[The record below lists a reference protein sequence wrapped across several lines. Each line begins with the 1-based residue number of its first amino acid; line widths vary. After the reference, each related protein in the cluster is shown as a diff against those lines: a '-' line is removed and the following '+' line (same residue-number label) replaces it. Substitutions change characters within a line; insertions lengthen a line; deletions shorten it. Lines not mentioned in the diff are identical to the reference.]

1 MLRWFSNHSPLRNL
15 RSDSAPLTPFAT
27 PKCPRAT
34 NGPRIFADEHKRK
47 IVDLMA
53 EEKEK
58 EGGIPELA
66 NLTRYRNIKQELY
79 DQLTDE
85 ERLAYEEKAAELNKA
100 RKALPERSEIFE
112 YVCLLQKVA

>member
-15 RSDSAPLTPFAT
+15 RSDSTPGPLIPSTT

-34 NGPRIFADEHKRK
+34 NGPRIFAEEHKRK

-66 NLTRYRNIKQELY
+66 NLTRYHKIKQELY

-100 RKALPERSEIFE
+100 RRALPERSENF
-112 YVCLLQKVA
+112 K